1 MFVKETSNIFSSFLL
16 WLPKPDFFDQN
27 EVIEVWF
34 RVFWRWITN
43 LSQIFGCFIA
53 PVAAIAL
60 PSACVSLSSS
70 TRQQTSRPCT
80 IHCWWLLA
88 VGMHSIS
95 SIMFL
100 LARFLLLLVM
110 PELML
115 VACSSWSV
123 VLSIL
128 SLSAVPYTCTILL
141 PPEGFT
147 YFSRGCQK
155 APIRFA
161 FLTSTRAMKNTSE
174 NSILSYLLI
183 FLLGQQN
190 IRCQTS
196 SSNQL
201 YRRISQPAIINN
213 ISPWFLAISPIYP
226 TRTII
231 HEVCKYYTWLYNI

>member
-1 MFVKETSNIFSSFLL
+1 MWSKCGFVFFGGGSQTFHRFSVAFVAS
-16 WLPKPDFFDQN
+16 
-27 EVIEVWF
+27 
-34 RVFWRWITN
+34 
-43 LSQIFGCFIA
+43 
-53 PVAAIAL
+53 VAAIAL

-80 IHCWWLLA
+80 I
-88 VGMHSIS
+88 
-95 SIMFL
+95 
-100 LARFLLLLVM
+100 LLVT

-141 PPEGFT
+141 PPQGLT

-174 NSILSYLLI
+174 DSILSYLLI

-196 SSNQL
+196 SSNQP
-201 YRRISQPAIINN
+201 YRRISQPTIINN
-213 ISPWFLAISPIYP
+213 ISPWFLVISPIYP

-231 HEVCKYYTWLYNI
+231 HEAYKYYNIYKLI